1 MRSLYLDLPALCF
14 ISLGCS
20 PLLLLPRTQVLNETL
35 DSPSLD
41 ISSFFFL
48 NPNGN
53 QQEIFFR
60 DVRKTT
66 QKCVLP
72 MPVPNLINLQ
82 EVPAPAPVPLG
93 GPLISVPCHSVFAG
107 YERSPGTIPN
117 SEPAPGGRGWQGG
130 CPLHRF
136 SAACG

>member
-41 ISSFFFL
+41 ISFSFFFFL

-53 QQEIFFR
+53 QQEFF
-60 DVRKTT
+60 
-66 QKCVLP
+66 
-72 MPVPNLINLQ
+72 
-82 EVPAPAPVPLG
+82 
-93 GPLISVPCHSVFAG
+93 
-107 YERSPGTIPN
+107 
-117 SEPAPGGRGWQGG
+117 
-130 CPLHRF
+130 F
-136 SAACG
+136 SKMLEKQPKNVSYPRQCQT